1 MKRRLVNAALWL
13 FLGSLALNLIWL
25 RAAWDWRTPLAAL
38 AAWYLADMMSGL
50 IHMYMDYR
58 PCPIGAGLD
67 KAFFYAGSRASPE
80 YDQLKQAALARVG
93 LIDKVAFEFKYH
105 HPRPEV
111 LGRRTLV
118 YQVKS
123 TVLLVSLPLSLG
135 LNLACVRL
143 AVPGWLATGVIVLLV
158 GGTLSQYF
166 HGSLHRPSNPW
177 FIGLMRR
184 LRLLLTPEAHDV
196 HHRTLRR
203 DFAVI
208 NGWSN
213 PLVNVLFAFL
223 LHRGAL
229 DPVGLEPV
237 VE

>member
-1 MKRRLVNAALWL
+1 VKPRLINAALWL
-13 FLGSLALNLIWL
+13 FPASLALNLLWL
-25 RAAWDWRTPLAAL
+25 RSALDWRTPLAAL

-58 PCPIGAGLD
+58 PCPRGAGLD
-67 KAFFYAGSRASPE
+67 KAFFYAGSRGSPE
-80 YDQLKQAALARVG
+80 YDQIKREALARVG
-93 LIDKVAFEFKYH
+93 LIDQVAFEFKYH

-123 TVLLVSLPLSLG
+123 TVLLVSLPLSIAVNVAG
-135 LNLACVRL
+135 LLL
-143 AVPGWLATGVIVLLV
+143 PLPGWLVTGIVVLIV

-166 HGSLHRPSNPW
+166 HGSLHRPANPW
-177 FIGLMRR
+177 YIHLMRR
-184 LRLLLTPEAHDV
+184 LGLLMTPQAHDV
-196 HHRTLRR
+196 HHQTLRR

-213 PLVNVLFAFL
+213 PVVNVLFAFL
-223 LHRGAL
+223 LQRGTLSTA
-229 DPVGLEPV
+229 GLEPV